1 MREDKA
7 PTETGTR
14 KRGFY
19 YGWVIVVV
27 IGLGGFT
34 QSAESY
40 PILGVFLKPMTE
52 EFGWTRTVFTGS
64 TLLGTLMGGVVALKA
79 GPMIDRLGARWI
91 LTISFAVL
99 GSSLVLMAFIQ
110 ALWQFYFLQIVGR
123 ALTMGVLALALGV
136 VVPKWF
142 VEKRGR
148 AVALGGLGQRIGN
161 AVTPLYVQYLVSQGS
176 WRLATAVA
184 GILMWVVSMIP
195 IAILLRRRPEDMGLL
210 PDGVDPDEARRQEEA
225 VAAGTASAPRQE
237 TSLTREQAL
246 RHPSFYLLA
255 VAFSLVFVAAPA
267 LNLHMLPYMTDQGI
281 AEGYAVLAVAILSLC
296 AGAGSIVTGFL
307 SERITARLTLVGIL
321 AMMSLGFVGLL
332 FVQNAWQAII
342 WGIYYGLSFGGMFIL
357 QQIIFADFYGR
368 DNVGA
373 IRGVVWPIQLVFN
386 ASGPFVA
393 SVAFDALGNYTVI
406 FLIFAAAV
414 MIASVLLLLA
424 KPPALQTRT

>member
-1 MREDKA
+1 MPEDKTPT
-7 PTETGTR
+7 PTETR

-40 PILGVFLKPMTE
+40 PILGVFLKPITE
-52 EFGWTRTVFTGS
+52 EFGWSRTIFSGS
-64 TLLGTLMGGVVALKA
+64 TLVGTLMGGIVALKA
-79 GPMIDRLGARWI
+79 GPTIDRLGARWI
-91 LTISFAVL
+91 LTACFAIL
-99 GSSLVLMAFIQ
+99 GSTLVLMAFIQ
-110 ALWQFYFLQIVGR
+110 TVWQFYFLQIVGR

-142 VEKRGR
+142 VAKRGR

-176 WRLATAVA
+176 WRQATAVA
-184 GILMWVVSMIP
+184 GVLMWVVSMIP
-195 IAILLRRRPEDMGLL
+195 IAIFLRRRPEDMGLL
-210 PDGVDPDEARRQEEA
+210 PDGEDPEAARNRGEPGDTG
-225 VAAGTASAPRQE
+225 AARAAREE

-246 RHPSFYLLA
+246 RHRSFYLLA

-281 AEGYAVLAVAILSLC
+281 AEGYAVIAVALQSMC
-296 AGAGSIVTGFL
+296 AGIGSIATGFL
-307 SERITARLTLVGIL
+307 SERITARRTLVGIL

-332 FVQNAWQAII
+332 FVHEAWQAVL
-342 WGIYYGLSFGGMFIL
+342 WGVYYGLSFGGMFIL
-357 QQIIFADFYGR
+357 QQVIFADFYGR

-373 IRGVVWPIQLVFN
+373 IRGVVWPIQMVFN

-393 SVAFDALGNYTVI
+393 SVAFDTLGSYTLI
-406 FLIFAAAV
+406 FLLFAVAV
-414 MIASVLLLLA
+414 AIASVLLVLA
-424 KPPALQTRT
+424 KPPAQQTRA